1 MQCCRNSVIFIVAS
15 LTFYESFAAK
25 ISLVSNNATL
35 TIGQPAKFLCTWQDT
50 EDVGSNEVMWNLPG
64 RIYIFT
70 YATLVNRTCNNGTL
84 ISHGTLG
91 VGYHHT
97 NWVTDV
103 KCLNGSALSLTIDK
117 LSEEDNAIR
126 IFCKSPS
133 ASFHSTWYKFDLPN
147 AISQANIT
155 PISDDVAGYVLS
167 GTNLTLLCTWNP
179 EAQDAYFV
187 RWNWPDS
194 NGEYLGAQNFYSYNF
209 AIPNR
214 TCEGG
219 QLHKWEPNS
228 VSFPLKG
235 RTSMVC
241 LNESSSYLHITNIST
256 ADDGISINCWG
267 FTFDAM
273 YTIHVYHDSCA
284 SQPCLNSGEC
294 INDGIS
300 FHCKCLAGFK
310 GRHCSKMKIWLPVT
324 IGGAIVLFLIIIIVI
339 SIKVKMLLCPRLQ
352 GAVRSD
358 SILSN
363 VHTPYMELGSI

>member
-15 LTFYESFAAK
+15 LAFYESFAAK

-35 TIGQPAKFLCTWQDT
+35 SIGQPAKFLCTWQDT
-50 EDVGSNEVMWNLPG
+50 EDVGSNRVTWNLPG

-70 YATLVNRTCNNGTL
+70 
-84 ISHGTLG
+84 H
-91 VGYHHT
+91 
-97 NWVTDV
+97 
-103 KCLNGSALSLTIDK
+103 
-117 LSEEDNAIR
+117 
-126 IFCKSPS
+126 S
-133 ASFHSTWYKFDLPN
+133 ASFHSTWYKFDLPS
-147 AISQANIT
+147 AIPQANIT

-209 AIPNR
+209 AIPNK

-228 VSFPLKG
+228 VSYPLKG

-267 FTFDAM
+267 FTFDAI